1 MDFNEKL
8 ICLRKQKG
16 LSQEQ
21 LGDAI
26 GVTRQ
31 TVSKWELGE
40 TSPDMDK
47 LVALSELFGTSIDEI
62 VGKENRGVETGALCM
77 MVRRRNYEY
86 KSNIKIFG
94 IPQMVILLL
103 YS

>member
-1 MDFNEKL
+1 MEFNEQL

-21 LGDAI
+21 LGDQI

-40 TSPDMDK
+40 TTPEMDK
-47 LVALSELFGTSIDEI
+47 LIQLSKLFEVSIDEL
-62 VGKENRGVETGALCM
+62 VGNDACDNKSFCRAEIYTR
-77 MVRRRNYEY
+77 YEY
-86 KSNIKIFG
+86 E
-94 IPQMVILLL
+94 
-103 YS
+103 Y